1 MTFAIVLLSLA
12 VLLACASWFVPHSGR
27 LLLPLAVST
36 LGCLAVL
43 GALAWWGPGTR
54 DWSAGGHDTVVV
66 LCGLLAVGGGG
77 PVTVAVFTL
86 VDGRRPIT
94 DRDSVEG
101 AGQVLRGGAW
111 IGGLERAAV
120 FATVA
125 AGWPEGL
132 AVVLALKGLAR
143 YPELRGPLSAPSA
156 DVPLVPPSHGIAE
169 RFIIGTFVSVLWA
182 LACAGVAVA

>member
-1 MTFAIVLLSLA
+1 MTLAFVLVALA
-12 VLLACASWFVPHSGR
+12 VLLAGAGWFVPSSGR
-27 LLLPLAVST
+27 TQLPLSAAA
-36 LGCLAVL
+36 LGCLALL
-43 GALAWWGPGTR
+43 GAVVWWGAGPES
-54 DWSAGGHDTVVV
+54 WSAPGHDTLVV
-66 LCGLLAVGGGG
+66 LCGVLAVSGGG

-86 VDGRRPIT
+86 VDGRRPTT
-94 DRDSVEG
+94 DRDSVES
-101 AGQVLRGGAW
+101 AGEVLRGGAW

-143 YPELRGPLSAPSA
+143 YPELRGPMAPASQG
-156 DVPLVPPSHGIAE
+156 VPPVPMPHGIAE

-182 LACAGVAVA
+182 LACAGVAVS